1 MALNG
6 IDISKWQGDIDLSVV
21 PCDFVITKATQGIN
35 YVNKY
40 FDSKFNQ
47 AQAQGKCLGI
57 YHYASGCNAEAEAD
71 FFCSTVGDRRN
82 NAVLFLD
89 WEGQDNP
96 AFGKNDASWVSTFL
110 NRVKAVTGKDCFVY
124 CSKSV
129 LPRLSGVPTKFWVAQ
144 YANNKPTGYQAT
156 PWNEG
161 AYDCIIRQ
169 YSSCGRLAGYNGN
182 LDLNKFYGSR
192 EDWLALAG
200 TSQPTAQTSSN
211 PSGVKS
217 VDEVAREVIQGI
229 WGNDDERRVRLA
241 SAGYNVDEVQAYVNK
256 LCTPAKK
263 SNEEIASEV
272 LAGAWGNG
280 EDRKNRLASAGYDYA
295 AIQAIVNGR
304 SKPAETTY
312 RVKAGDTLSGIAKKF
327 GTTYQAIARKN
338 GIANPNRIRVGQ
350 VLKI

>member
-6 IDISKWQGDIDLSVV
+6 IDISKWQGDINLSAV
-21 PCDFVITKATQGIN
+21 PCDFVIIKATQGTS

-47 AQAQGKCLGI
+47 AQALGKALGI
-57 YHYASGCNAEAEAD
+57 YHYAEGRDANAEAD
-71 FFCSTVGDRRN
+71 FFCSTIGDKKN
-82 NAVLFLD
+82 NAILFLD
-89 WEGQDNP
+89 WEGQDNKS
-96 AFGKNDASWVSTFL
+96 FGVNDSTWVSAFI
-110 NRVKAVTGKDCFVY
+110 NRVRALTGKDCYVY
-124 CSKSV
+124 TSKSV
-129 LPRLSGVPTKFWVAQ
+129 LPRFSGISTKFWVAQ
-144 YANNKPTGYQAT
+144 YANYKPTGYQDT

-169 YSSCGRLAGYNGN
+169 YSSCGRLSGYNGN

-211 PSGVKS
+211 PSGVKP
-217 VDEVAREVIQGI
+217 VDEVAREVVQGI
-229 WGNDDERRVRLA
+229 WGNGDERRVRLA
-241 SAGYNVDEVQAYVNK
+241 SAGYDVNEVQAYVNK
-256 LCTPAKK
+256 LLTPPKK

-295 AIQAIVNGR
+295 AIQAIVNGH

-312 RVKAGDTLSGIAKKF
+312 RVKAGDTLSGIAKRF